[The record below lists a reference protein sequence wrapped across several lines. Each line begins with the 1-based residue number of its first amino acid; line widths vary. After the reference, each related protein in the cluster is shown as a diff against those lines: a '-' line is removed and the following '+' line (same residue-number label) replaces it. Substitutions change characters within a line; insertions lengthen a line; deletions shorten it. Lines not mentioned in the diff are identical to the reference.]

1 MFKFMCLILVM
12 SILVDWITKLFSD
25 KDIDGISAIVIAFSI
40 WYLIQ
45 VVGGI
50 QLC

>member
-1 MFKFMCLILVM
+1 MFKFIGLLIVM
-12 SILVDWITKLFSD
+12 SILVDWITQLFSG
-25 KDIDGISAIVIAFSI
+25 KNISELNAVLISFSI

>member
-1 MFKFMCLILVM
+1 MKSFICLILVM
-12 SILVDWITKLFSD
+12 SILVDWITRLFSD
-25 KDIDGISAIVIAFSI
+25 RDIDCISAVVIAFCI

-50 QLC
+50 KLC